1 MEQLHDIR
9 TRLAHVATEMHKAL
23 PDMGNELDYIY
34 KTLKANE
41 DIAHLL
47 TDEEIGIFLSAQSQ
61 SLGIVIAAAKPA
73 AKRKAP
79 ALTASDF

>member
-1 MEQLHDIR
+1 MEQLHEIR
-9 TRLAHVATEMHKAL
+9 TRLAHVSEEMVKVL
-23 PDMGNELDYIY
+23 PNMGNELDYIY

-41 DIAHLL
+41 DIVHLL

-61 SLGIVIAAAKPA
+61 SIGIAIATAKPA